1 MSPEGWMCGR
11 GRSGSVTGGG
21 GARSCSSQSAT
32 AGILCGGSVGI
43 LSLGFI
49 DLLLWGQIFYNLVVV
64 RVLTLCDRHGQ
75 CLSFVEITL
84 HERTNTNA
92 FMNEDLRAHW
102 NAFRI
107 TDRVFRGKV
116 VWEPKPPPSIE
127 FPPSLAVHFIDA

>member
-1 MSPEGWMCGR
+1 MFDLALWPPGWICPASRLTTISYSLRAAHRVVHSGFVAAAIKLQKR
-11 GRSGSVTGGG
+11 GV
-21 GARSCSSQSAT
+21 
-32 AGILCGGSVGI
+32 
-43 LSLGFI
+43 
-49 DLLLWGQIFYNLVVV
+49 
-64 RVLTLCDRHGQ
+64 
-75 CLSFVEITL
+75 
-84 HERTNTNA
+84 TNA